1 MTFNFPEIKKV
12 CIFGTGGVGGY
23 YGGKIVEA
31 INREATPGYE
41 VYFIARGEHL
51 QAIKSQGLTVK
62 TPGRTYSGMPTLAT
76 DSMQEI
82 HTPDLIV
89 LCVKC
94 YDLDAALEA
103 IKNNMHD
110 RTVILPLLNGIDI
123 YKRIRNRIKNGLV
136 LPACV
141 YLGTHIER
149 PGVIDQN
156 GGNGIILT
164 GPDPLVPLYSGENI
178 RNYLKF
184 TGIDLTWNDDP
195 LPTIWEKYLFIA
207 AFGLVSAFAEKS
219 LGAIMESNALRPM
232 VRSIMAEILAI
243 ADKRAVNLPLE
254 ILETSL
260 NKAFNFPYEARTS
273 YQRDIES
280 KRRLNEGDLYGGTII
295 REGAS
300 LGIPTPVTE
309 SIYRQINIKSPP
321 L

>member
-1 MTFNFPEIKKV
+1 MVFNFSEIKKV

-23 YGGKIVEA
+23 YGGKIAEA
-31 INREATPGYE
+31 INREATSGHE

-51 QAIKSQGLTVK
+51 QAIKSQGITVK
-62 TPGRTYSGMPTLAT
+62 TPGRIYSGMPTLAT
-76 DSMQEI
+76 DDM
-82 HTPDLIV
+82 HVVPPPDLIW

-94 YDLDAALEA
+94 YDLDTALE
-103 IKNNMHD
+103 IIRDNMHD

-123 YKRIRNRIKNGLV
+123 YERIRNKIKKGV
-136 LPACV
+136 VVQACV

-164 GPDPLVPLYSGENI
+164 GPDPLFPQYSGGNV
-178 RNYLKF
+178 RAYLKSKD
-184 TGIDLTWNDDP
+184 IDLTWNDDP
-195 LPTIWEKYLFIA
+195 RPAIWEKYLFIA

-219 LGAIMESNALRPM
+219 LGEIMKSEVLRSM
-232 VRSIMAEILAI
+232 VHSIMAEILAI
-243 ADKRAVNLPLE
+243 ADKKSIKLPVD

-295 REGAS
+295 KEGAS

-309 SIYRQINIKSPP
+309 SIYMQINIKSPP

>member
-1 MTFNFPEIKKV
+1 MVYNFPAIKRT

-23 YGGKIVEA
+23 YGGKIAEA
-31 INREATPGYE
+31 INREAIPGHE
-41 VYFIARGEHL
+41 IYFIARGEHL
-51 QAIKSQGLTVK
+51 QAIKSQGITVK
-62 TPGRTYSGMPTLAT
+62 TPGRTYSGIPTLAT
-76 DSMQEI
+76 DNIYEI
-82 HTPDLIV
+82 PTPDLIL

-94 YDLDAALEA
+94 YDLDTALKA
-103 IKNNMHD
+103 IKDNIHD
-110 RTVILPLLNGIDI
+110 QTVILPLLNGIDI
-123 YKRIRNRIKNGLV
+123 YERIRRIIKNGMV

-141 YLGTHIER
+141 YLGTRIER
-149 PGVIDQN
+149 PGIIDQN

-164 GPDPLVPLYSGENI
+164 GPDPLLPQYSGDNV
-178 RNYLKF
+178 RACLKSK
-184 TGIDLTWNDDP
+184 GIDLTWNDDP
-195 LPTIWEKYLFIA
+195 RPALWEKYLFIA
-207 AFGLVSAFAEKS
+207 AFGLVSAFMEKS
-219 LGAIMESNALRPM
+219 LGELMESDELRAM

-243 ADKRAVNLPLE
+243 AEKKVVKLPVD

-309 SIYRQINIKSPP
+309 SIYRKIEIKSYHR
-321 L
+321 

>member
-1 MTFNFPEIKKV
+1 MVTNSSDIKSV

-23 YGGKIVEA
+23 YGGKIAES
-31 INREATPGYE
+31 INREATPGRA

-51 QAIKSQGLTVK
+51 QAIKSQGISVK
-62 TPGRTYSGMPTLAT
+62 TPGRTYSGIPTLAT
-76 DSMQEI
+76 DDMHEVPS
-82 HTPDLIV
+82 PDLIL

-94 YDLDAALEA
+94 YDLDAALED
-103 IKNNMHD
+103 IKCNMQD

-123 YKRIRNRIKNGLV
+123 YERIRNKIKKGVV

-141 YLGTHIER
+141 YLGTHIEK

-164 GPDPLVPLYSGENI
+164 GPDPLFPLYSGKNI

-195 LPTIWEKYLFIA
+195 RPAIWEKYLFIA

-219 LGAIMESNALRPM
+219 LGAIMESDALRPM

-243 ADKRAVNLPLE
+243 ADKKAVNLPLE
-254 ILETSL
+254 IIETSL

-295 REGAS
+295 REGSS